1 MKKSKIYI
9 VLIVLLCITVGIGIA
24 KFATSAT
31 DEIPTPVVTEAVEVE
46 STPTE
51 EEIVTEGE
59 NSATEETPTLTTD
72 KIVEWVFE
80 NYEEI
85 TVIFAVISAALLI
98 VARLTDVIK
107 SIVTCNNNSVAVAE
121 ESKETTQ
128 AALDEVK
135 TVKDVVGAYKE
146 EMANLLAEV
155 RQSDEEK
162 KNLKMALDKVED
174 FLKTAK
180 LANTEL
186 ANEVAE
192 LLVLANIPNAKKEEL
207 YSRHRAAVDAIDAVD
222 HKKTEVKEDVGEDS

>member
-9 VLIVLLCITVGIGIA
+9 VLIVLLCITVIVGIA
-24 KFATSAT
+24 KFAASAT
-31 DEIPTPVVTEAVEVE
+31 DEIPTLVVTEAVEVE
-46 STPTE
+46 STPTD

-59 NSATEETPTLTTD
+59 NSATEETPTTD

-128 AALDEVK
+128 AALEEVK
-135 TVKDVVGAYKE
+135 SVKDVVGAYKE

-174 FLKTAK
+174 FLKTAN
-180 LANTEL
+180 LSNTEL

-192 LLVLANIPNAKKEEL
+192 LLVLANIPNSKKEEL
-207 YSRHRAAVDAIDAVD
+207 YSRHRAAVAAIEAADN
-222 HKKTEVKEDVGEDS
+222 KNTEVKEDVGEEA